1 MKPEIY
7 TVPLGNN
14 DPNIRIK
21 AKDDFISFWDS
32 QAKNL
37 SWFSTWE
44 KTLDWNPPFGRWFVG
59 GKINASFNALDIHQ
73 KLRAEKPAIWCG

>member
-1 MKPEIY
+1 MTSERY
-7 TVPLGNN
+7 TVSLGNN
-14 DPNIRIK
+14 NSDIRIK

-44 KTLDWNPPFGRWFVG
+44 KALDWSPPFGKWFVG
-59 GKINASFNALDIHQ
+59 GTINASYNALDIHQ
-73 KLRAEKPAIWCG
+73 